1 MKTKKETKKKE
12 TKAIVK
18 KSEQAVQKTGRR
30 MAWGGV
36 IPMVGAK
43 EEDAQVVQAFC
54 NKVAQIYGV
63 PSLGVNAM
71 GGKPYLNKDGRLFLL
86 SKYREN
92 KRAVKGIKTEF
103 LSYAKSLTEMA
114 IVKTII
120 EFKDGT
126 FVEGIGEASK
136 ENCKLDAVKT
146 TLNMMAETR
155 SLNRA
160 IWKAIAFDVWN
171 GISENLAKMT
181 VSAEEKQKIIDA
193 GKVSYEEMQ
202 QPEVQNENPTI
213 TPDEEIVIQL
223 KEKIDETDDVNILIE
238 YAQKLADSK
247 SSKKVKEEVGSYIQ
261 EKVKSLS

>member
-1 MKTKKETKKKE
+1 MKTKKETKK
-12 TKAIVK
+12 VSK
-18 KSEQAVQKTGRR
+18 KSQALAVQETPRR

-43 EEDAQVVQAFC
+43 EEDTKVLQAFC

-71 GGKPYLNKDGRLFLL
+71 GGNPYLNKDGRLFLL
-86 SKYREN
+86 SKY
-92 KRAVKGIKTEF
+92 KTGKIGVKGIKTDILE
-103 LSYAKSLTEMA
+103 YAKSLNDVA

-136 ENCKLDAVKT
+136 ENCKLDAVKK

-160 IWKAIAFDVWN
+160 IWKAIGFDVWN
-171 GISENLAKMT
+171 GIAENIAKMKM
-181 VSAEEKQKIIDA
+181 SAEEKQKIIDA

-202 QPEVQNENPTI
+202 QPEVQNENPTK
-213 TPDEEIVIQL
+213 TPDEEIIEQL
-223 KEKIDETDDVNILIE
+223 KAKIDDTNDVNVLMD
-238 YAQKLADSK
+238 YAEKLADSN
-247 SSKKVKEEVGSYIQ
+247 SSKKIKDVVGKYIQ
-261 EKVKSLS
+261 EKVANLS